1 MEINTFPNNIWV
13 KKEITWKLE
22 NTLNRMK
29 TKTLWDAT
37 TEVLRG
43 KFKTIL
49 EVKKDLRSITE
60 ASTLRNYEKKS
71 KLNTRQAE

>member
-1 MEINTFPNNIWV
+1 MNTFPNNIWV

-29 TKTLWDAT
+29 TKTLWDVT
-37 TEVLRG
+37 IEVLRG

-49 EVKKDLRSITE
+49 EVMKDLRSITE
-60 ASTLRNYEKKS
+60 ASTLRKYEKKS

>member
-1 MEINTFPNNIWV
+1 MNTFPNNIWV

-49 EVKKDLRSITE
+49 EVMKNLRSILGLKPILR
-60 ASTLRNYEKKS
+60 TLTAV
-71 KLNTRQAE
+71 L